1 MNINTIRSSDS
12 MDALSPM
19 RTTLKTQENKNDNAH
34 LNESDQ
40 MSANKK
46 KNLDNE
52 TLLKKEDEK
61 KEKSTSSMEELKN
74 MVTEL
79 NDYMDNL
86 KTSLGFSVSKDPDNQ
101 VIFQIRN
108 RETNEVIKQIPAEEI
123 QTIKK
128 KMTELTGMLLDQR
141 A

>member
-1 MNINTIRSSDS
+1 MNISTIRSSDS

-19 RTTLKTQENKNDNAH
+19 KTTLKPQENKNGNDG

-40 MSANKK
+40 MSAKQK
-46 KNLDNE
+46 KNIDNDA
-52 TLLKKEDEK
+52 LLKKEGEK
-61 KEKSTSSMEELKN
+61 KEKSPSSMEELKN
-74 MVTEL
+74 TVSEL

-86 KTSLGFSVSKDPDNQ
+86 QTSLGFSVSKDPDNQ

-123 QTIKK
+123 QTIKN
-128 KMTELTGMLLDQR
+128 KMTELTGLLLDQR